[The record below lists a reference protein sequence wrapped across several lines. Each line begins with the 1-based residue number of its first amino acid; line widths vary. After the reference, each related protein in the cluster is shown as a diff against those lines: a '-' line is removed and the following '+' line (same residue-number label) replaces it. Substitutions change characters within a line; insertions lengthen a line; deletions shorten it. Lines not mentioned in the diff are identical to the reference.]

1 MKDILQIKDY
11 IDEHNITKS
20 NKLKNKLKQFIS
32 VFYKIL
38 VIILII
44 IFMAIFAVIPITI
57 IDTPYFIIPWIIF
70 IVALYT
76 TISICLFTP
85 VDEK

>member
-11 IDEHNITKS
+11 NTKS

-38 VIILII
+38 VIIFVII
-44 IFMAIFAVIPITI
+44 LMAAFAVIPITI
-57 IDTPYFIIPWIIF
+57 TDTPYFIIPWIIF
-70 IVALYT
+70 ITALYS
-76 TISICLFTP
+76 TICICLFTP